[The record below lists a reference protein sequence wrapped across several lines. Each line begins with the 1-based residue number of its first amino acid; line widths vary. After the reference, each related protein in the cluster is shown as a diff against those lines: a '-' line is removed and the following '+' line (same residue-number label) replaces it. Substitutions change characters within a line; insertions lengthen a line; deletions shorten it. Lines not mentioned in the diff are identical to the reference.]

1 MPANQISS
9 NQVGTLMIYADSKE
23 LSDQITSTLSAVC
36 STLATEERVAVCTH
50 PDQRIACRGACLLPL
65 SDHRKRYEL

>member
-1 MPANQISS
+1 MLLFNGARRVLLSGGISFDEIGLVEIEYAGESDSS

-36 STLATEERVAVCTH
+36 QQLATE
-50 PDQRIACRGACLLPL
+50 
-65 SDHRKRYEL
+65 